1 MFENILV
8 AIDAS
13 VGARQA
19 LEFGIRLARQHNA
32 QLRVITV
39 VPLPEYG
46 GTVGEIEDAEEKGR
60 VQGETLMREARQ
72 LAESL
77 GQPITTEILFGH
89 PADTICTYAGRHG
102 FDLIVVG
109 KQSGVRPIA
118 DRFRLGGVADEVV
131 RYAPC
136 PVFIVGEKE
145 VVKYTDKE
153 KPALWEL
160 RKEHRETLHGRAKM
174 LRIYI
179 GEQDR
184 FEGRPLYE
192 AIVLKLR
199 ELDIAGATVYRG
211 IMGYGAAQRIHKGGV
226 LSLSHD
232 LPILIVA
239 IDAEEHI
246 RRALPVLD
254 EMLEEGLIVL
264 STVEVIKYTY
274 VAEPSASGAI

>member
-1 MFENILV
+1 MFENILI

-13 VGARQA
+13 AGAKHA
-19 LEFGIRLARQHNA
+19 LEVGIRLARQHGA

-46 GTVGEIEDAEEKGR
+46 GTVGEIEDAEEKGHM
-60 VQGETLMREARQ
+60 QGDALMREARRM
-72 LAESL
+72 AESL
-77 GQPITTEILFGH
+77 GQPITTDILFGH
-89 PADTICTYAGRHG
+89 PADTICTYAGEHG

-109 KQSGVRPIA
+109 KQSGARPLA
-118 DRFRLGGVADEVV
+118 DRFRLGSVADKVV

-136 PVFIVGEKE
+136 PVFVVGEKE
-145 VVKYTDKE
+145 VVKYTDKD
-153 KPALWEL
+153 KPAEWEL
-160 RKEHRETLHGRAKM
+160 RKEHRQTLRGRAKM

-184 FEGRPLYE
+184 FQGRPLYE

-211 IMGYGAAQRIHKGGV
+211 IMGYGAGQRIHKRST

-239 IDAEEHI
+239 IDAEEPI
-246 RRALPVLD
+246 RRVLPVLE
-254 EMLEEGLIVL
+254 EMIEEGVIVL

-274 VAEPSASGAI
+274 AAELSSSRAD

>member
-13 VGARQA
+13 VGAKQA
-19 LEFGIRLARQHNA
+19 LEIGVRLARQHDA

-60 VQGETLMREARQ
+60 VQGEALMREARQ

-89 PADTICTYAGRHG
+89 PADTICTYAGEHG

-109 KQSGVRPIA
+109 KQSGARPIA
-118 DRFRLGGVADEVV
+118 DRFRLGSVADKVV

-136 PVFIVGEKE
+136 PVFVVGEKE

-153 KPALWEL
+153 KSAEWEL
-160 RKEHRETLHGRAKM
+160 RKEHRETLRGRAKM

-184 FEGRPLYE
+184 FEGRPLSE

-211 IMGYGAAQRIHKGGV
+211 IMGYGAGQRIHKRST

-239 IDAEEHI
+239 IDAEEPI
-246 RRALPVLD
+246 RRVLPRLD
-254 EMLEEGLIVL
+254 EMIEEGLVVL

-274 VAEPSASGAI
+274 VAEPILSQAD

>member
-13 VGARQA
+13 AGAKQA
-19 LEFGIRLARQHNA
+19 LEVGIRLARRHDA

-60 VQGETLMREARQ
+60 LQGDALMREARL

-89 PADTICTYAGRHG
+89 PADTIRTYAREQG

-109 KQSGVRPIA
+109 KQSGARPIV
-118 DRFRLGGVADEVV
+118 DRFRLGSVVDKVV

-136 PVFIVGEKE
+136 PVFVVGEKE
-145 VVKYTDKE
+145 VVKYTSKVQ
-153 KPALWEL
+153 PAEWEL
-160 RKEHRETLHGRAKM
+160 RKEHRQTLRGHAKM

-179 GEQDR
+179 GEQDH

-199 ELDIAGATVYRG
+199 ELDIAGATAYRG
-211 IMGYGAAQRIHKGGV
+211 IMGYGAGQRIHKRSV

-239 IDAEEHI
+239 IDAEEPI
-246 RRALPVLD
+246 QRALPVLE

-274 VAEPSASGAI
+274 VAEPIPSQAN